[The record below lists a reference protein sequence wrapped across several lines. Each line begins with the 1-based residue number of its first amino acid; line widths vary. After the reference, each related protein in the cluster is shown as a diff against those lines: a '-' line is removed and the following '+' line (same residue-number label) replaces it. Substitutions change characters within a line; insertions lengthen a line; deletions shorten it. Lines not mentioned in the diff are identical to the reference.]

1 MRILVTGSEG
11 TLGRPLVKEL
21 RRRGH
26 EVTTVDIV
34 HSIDDAHHRV
44 DIADYRQLHEVFQGF
59 ASQHFEYV
67 YHLAAEFGR
76 HNGERCYE
84 TLWRTNVIGTRNV
97 LECQREHLFRLI
109 FASSSEIYGEIT
121 LEDVVHALPFDIETT
136 FKQHRAGMIKARKHF
151 VITEHMSD
159 VAALRQRNDYAI
171 SKWVNELQIGNFQ
184 DQQGAE
190 VMMLRL
196 FNAYGPGEWYHQYRS
211 VVCLFCYRA
220 LKDLPY
226 TVFQGYSRVFMFVD
240 DLIRTMANACEPER
254 FVPGS
259 VYNIGGTEY
268 TSVANLSRIILEC
281 LGKDDR
287 HVKYLPQD
295 EHNVVSKR
303 PDIAKAVRDLGHDP
317 KVTLHEGI
325 PKTIEWMKG
334 IYNAG

>member
-26 EVTTVDIV
+26 KVATVDIA
-34 HSIDDAHHRV
+34 HSINDAHHRV
-44 DIADYRQLHEVFQGF
+44 DIANYRQLQNAFF
-59 ASQHFEYV
+59 ADKDTRIVDCV

-84 TLWRTNVIGTRNV
+84 TLWRTNVLGMRNI
-97 LECQREHLFRLI
+97 LELQRGSGFRLVV
-109 FASSSEIYGEIT
+109 ASSSEIYGEC
-121 LEDVVHALPFDIETT
+121 ERDVLSESLSETT
-136 FKQHRAGMIKARKHF
+136 P
-151 VITEHMSD
+151 
-159 VAALRQRNDYAI
+159 LRQLNDYAI
-171 SKWVNELQIGNFQ
+171 SKYVNE
-184 DQQGAE
+184 QQVINCAE
-190 VMMLRL
+190 RFGTEIMRLRL

-220 LKDLPY
+220 LKDQPY
-226 TVFQGYSRVFMFVD
+226 TVFQGYNRVFMFVD

-259 VYNIGGTEY
+259 VYNVGGTEY